1 MIQVKYYIT
10 HPTWL
15 TVKPRL
21 DWELVLAEPPE
32 SQHLLAGD
40 GGGVDWEEHRKELK
54 KLVLKQIPSWSLS
67 VLSVP
72 L

>member
-1 MIQVKYYIT
+1 METKAELRVGPET
-10 HPTWL
+10 E
-15 TVKPRL
+15 RL
-21 DWELVLAEPPE
+21 M
-32 SQHLLAGD
+32 AGD
-40 GGGVDWEEHRKELK
+40 GMEVDWEELK

>member
-1 MIQVKYYIT
+1 MV
-10 HPTWL
+10 
-15 TVKPRL
+15 V
-21 DWELVLAEPPE
+21 
-32 SQHLLAGD
+32 D
-40 GGGVDWEEHRKELK
+40 GGEGKGGVMEEHRKELK